1 MSSEQVLAL
10 ESQVSSSP
18 TKENVEVLNFEE
30 LMSRDVLICLG
41 DEQMSP
47 DDDGGEY
54 ADGDQY
60 QSNHRGPMGTTINTG
75 TELNEIAEV
84 DAVNEE
90 QNSPLNPRRRTIERD
105 GVARDEDAE

>member
-1 MSSEQVLAL
+1 
-10 ESQVSSSP
+10 
-18 TKENVEVLNFEE
+18 
-30 LMSRDVLICLG
+30 MSR

-47 DDDGGEY
+47 DDGGEY

-60 QSNHRGPMGTTINTG
+60 QHRGPMGTTINTG

-90 QNSPLNPRRRTIERD
+90 
-105 GVARDEDAE
+105 

>member
-1 MSSEQVLAL
+1 
-10 ESQVSSSP
+10 
-18 TKENVEVLNFEE
+18 
-30 LMSRDVLICLG
+30 MSR

-60 QSNHRGPMGTTINTG
+60 QHRGPMGTTINTG

-90 QNSPLNPRRRTIERD
+90 
-105 GVARDEDAE
+105 

>member
-1 MSSEQVLAL
+1 MGGVSSEQVLAL

-30 LMSRDVLICLG
+30 LMSRD
-41 DEQMSP
+41 EQMSP

-54 ADGDQY
+54 ADGDQD

-90 QNSPLNPRRRTIERD
+90 
-105 GVARDEDAE
+105 

>member
-30 LMSRDVLICLG
+30 LMSR